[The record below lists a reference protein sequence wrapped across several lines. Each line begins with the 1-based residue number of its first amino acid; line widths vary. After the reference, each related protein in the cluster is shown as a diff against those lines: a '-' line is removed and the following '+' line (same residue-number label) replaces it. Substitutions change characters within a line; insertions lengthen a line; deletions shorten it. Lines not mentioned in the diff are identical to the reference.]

1 MFNDINNYINK
12 YKYGEVS
19 EEEINKIKDYI
30 SKDDYS
36 NIEKFVTNEI
46 LQSKGGKKRKSCKQR
61 KNKIL
66 KKYFGGKIIMKN
78 GVMHIVSEDY
88 ILEDGEVD
96 VTDKLSNNTAES
108 QRARDNEE
116 NSNTF
121 IIAFPIILFISY
133 LIALALK

>member
-1 MFNDINNYINK
+1 
-12 YKYGEVS
+12 
-19 EEEINKIKDYI
+19 
-30 SKDDYS
+30 
-36 NIEKFVTNEI
+36 
-46 LQSKGGKKRKSCKQR
+46 
-61 KNKIL
+61 
-66 KKYFGGKIIMKN
+66 MKN

>member
-1 MFNDINNYINK
+1 MVRK
-12 YKYGEVS
+12 
-19 EEEINKIKDYI
+19 
-30 SKDDYS
+30 
-36 NIEKFVTNEI
+36 EKAARKE
-46 LQSKGGKKRKSCKQR
+46 KPAKK
-61 KNKIL
+61 
-66 KKYFGGKIIMKN
+66 
-78 GVMHIVSEDY
+78 DY